1 MVADQFVM
9 QQQLEDKNKGRNRR
23 PAGTGVWVWKGK
35 DRGNCKLN
43 FDKRTK
49 ESISFE
55 PVMDDSGIII
65 SQELLKREDE
75 QYSCRWG
82 TG

>member
-1 MVADQFVM
+1 MVADQFVRSR
-9 QQQLEDKNKGRNRR
+9 QLEDRIKAEIAGLLEPVFGYGRVKI
-23 PAGTGVWVWKGK
+23 AVTA
-35 DRGNCKLN
+35 KLN

-65 SQELLKREDE
+65 SQELLKEKMSNILPVGYR
-75 QYSCRWG
+75 
-82 TG
+82 